1 MAASPTAPTAP
12 PTAAVLLIGNEL
24 LSGKIRDQN
33 GHNLARMM
41 RRRGIRLLE
50 VCTVEDDLPAIGDA
64 LLRLLA
70 RTPLVFTSGGVG
82 PTHDDV
88 TMEALALALG
98 RPLQRDP
105 AMERLLRTH
114 FGERITPAALKM
126 AELPQGTEL
135 TAWGAAERSWP
146 VMRLRVHHPAEERRI
161 YVLPG
166 IPQLCLAK
174 IEALEA
180 IPGELPDA
188 GGWALERL
196 HTELDEADLAAPLN
210 QVVADFRDVEIG
222 SYPRW
227 SADPQGRLRCVVR
240 VTFEAIGAQRH
251 LARDARDALAR
262 ALGPDK
268 VLTADPAN
276 PEDPEDRGSA

>member
-1 MAASPTAPTAP
+1 MASSAPTS

-33 GHNLARMM
+33 GHNLALML

-50 VCTVEDDLPAIGDA
+50 VCTVEDDHDAIGAA

-88 TMEALALALG
+88 TLAAVARAIG
-98 RPLQRDP
+98 RPLERHP
-105 AMERLLRTH
+105 AMEATLRAH
-114 FGERITPAALKM
+114 FGARITPAALKM
-126 AELPQGTEL
+126 ADLPAGTEL
-135 TAWGAAERSWP
+135 AAPHGWP
-146 VMRLRVHHPAEERRI
+146 VMKVSLADDRRI
-161 YVLPG
+161 YILPG
-166 IPQLCLAK
+166 IPELCRAK

-180 IPGELPDA
+180 LPGELPDA

-196 HTELDEADLAAPLN
+196 HTDMDEADLAAPLDR
-210 QVVADFRDVEIG
+210 VVADFPAVDIG

-227 SADPQGRLRCVVR
+227 SRGPEGGLRCIVR
-240 VTFEAIGAQRH
+240 VTFEATGAHRP
-251 LARDARDALAR
+251 LARAARDALAE
-262 ALGPDK
+262 ALGPAA
-268 VLTADPAN
+268 VLPDQPDP
-276 PEDPEDRGSA
+276 